1 MVRELR
7 SSRSGCGYVWGRCPS
22 AIGAG
27 GSRSAGLLRERLEAG
42 WRLEQIWSV
51 VDQGLPSRVGRLSS
65 LVGRLSSLVAKRLE
79 LNVVPGMAPLES
91 AEIVRRSEAE
101 MADGVSGAV

>member
-51 VDQGLPSRVGRLSS
+51 VDQGLPSRVGRLS
-65 LVGRLSSLVAKRLE
+65 LLVAKRLE

-91 AEIVRRSEAE
+91 AEIVRWSEAE

>member
-42 WRLEQIWSV
+42 WRLEQIWSG
-51 VDQGLPSRVGRLSS
+51 VDQGLPSR
-65 LVGRLSSLVAKRLE
+65 VGRLSSLVAKRLE